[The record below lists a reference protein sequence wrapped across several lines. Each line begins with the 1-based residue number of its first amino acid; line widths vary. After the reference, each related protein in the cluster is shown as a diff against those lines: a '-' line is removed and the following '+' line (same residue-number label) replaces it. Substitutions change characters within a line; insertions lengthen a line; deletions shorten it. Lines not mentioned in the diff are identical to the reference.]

1 MYLFIYLFIVTIY
14 FRWNLLVCFP
24 SWPWLSGL
32 KWSSCLSLLSNQSH
46 ITTPTL
52 LGSVLVLFF
61 IMNPLSSIYVRGPS
75 VLLPQETSYFLCI
88 SRTVPVETDV
98 PHDQESLAV
107 NVEVEQRD
115 ACPTGGVSGA
125 AFSQQWPPFC

>member
-1 MYLFIYLFIVTIY
+1 MGLHRSVSLWRGRLSVEESNNVFIYLFIVTIY

-88 SRTVPVETDV
+88 SRTVPVETDGRT
-98 PHDQESLAV
+98 PRAGE
-107 NVEVEQRD
+107 
-115 ACPTGGVSGA
+115 
-125 AFSQQWPPFC
+125 FSCKC